1 MFNVT
6 KSAVLGS
13 LVLTLVGVFG
23 LVSMH
28 REANASPRQA
38 ASSAPS
44 SLTISRDDVP
54 TPPPVVTV
62 QEVIVAAPK
71 AIKKPA
77 KPAKA
82 KTYQCGQFEPLQ
94 NDAVQQVRRCEF
106 R

>member
-38 ASSAPS
+38 ASSASS
-44 SLTISRDDVP
+44 SLTIVP
-54 TPPPVVTV
+54 TPPPVVTA